1 VKPLRRFD
9 PSPDNHMAAPDETRN
24 DPTQRPPTE
33 QPALEEPRRGPTA
46 RSLRGLDW
54 FVFFVADVQ
63 TGFGPFVAVYLTA
76 QKWTQ
81 VDIGLVLTV
90 GSLVSLVGQMPGG
103 ALVDA
108 ARSERLVAGLAIIA
122 IALSALAY
130 ATSPIFAVILAAAVV
145 HSAASCVLGPAMAA
159 ISLGLVGHAAISERL
174 GRNARFAA
182 VGNGLAAAAMGACGY
197 FLSARA
203 VFFVTAALLG
213 PALLALR
220 MISTQEVD
228 PERAHG
234 GPPERRGGK
243 LTGELL
249 ELARKRR
256 LLIFAGCIMLFHMAN
271 AAMLPLMGSVLTMR
285 SSQWATVMIAA
296 CIVGPQVLVAIF
308 SPWVGRKAQVWGRRP
323 LLLAAFVALPLRG
336 LAFAA
341 VTNPYLLVAAQ
352 LLDGISAAVLAVM
365 VPLVIA
371 DVTRGTGHFNL
382 GQGIVGTTVGI
393 GAAVSTTYAGYLSDY
408 FGSPF
413 AFLGLTGIA
422 LVGLVAMWALMPE
435 TGPSREERP
444 RGTRVD

>member
-1 VKPLRRFD
+1 VKPLRRFVPPPGD
-9 PSPDNHMAAPDETRN
+9 DRTGGDQTRRDTTQNSP
-24 DPTQRPPTE
+24 E
-33 QPALEEPRRGPTA
+33 QPAPQELPRGPTQ

-63 TGFGPFVAVYLTA
+63 TGFGPFVAVYLTS

-108 ARSERLVAGLAIIA
+108 ARSERLVAGLAIVA
-122 IALSALAY
+122 IGISALAY
-130 ATSPIFAVILAAAVV
+130 ATSPIFAVILAAAML

-159 ISLGLVGHAAISERL
+159 ISLGLVGHAGIGERL

-220 MISTQEVD
+220 MIAPKEVD

-234 GPPERRGGK
+234 GPPEHRGGK
-243 LTGELL
+243 LTSELL

-256 LLIFAGCIMLFHMAN
+256 LLIFAGCIMLFHLAN

-285 SSQWATVMIAA
+285 SSQWATVLIAA

-341 VTNPYLLVAAQ
+341 VSNPYLLVAAQ

-393 GAAVSTTYAGYLSDY
+393 GASVSTTYAGYLSDH

-413 AFLGLTGIA
+413 AFLGLTAVA
-422 LVGLVAMWALMPE
+422 LVGLAAMWTFMPE
-435 TGPSREERP
+435 TGPAREE
-444 RGTRVD
+444 GDAAV

>member
-1 VKPLRRFD
+1 
-9 PSPDNHMAAPDETRN
+9 
-24 DPTQRPPTE
+24 
-33 QPALEEPRRGPTA
+33 
-46 RSLRGLDW
+46 
-54 FVFFVADVQ
+54 
-63 TGFGPFVAVYLTA
+63 
-76 QKWTQ
+76 
-81 VDIGLVLTV
+81 
-90 GSLVSLVGQMPGG
+90 
-103 ALVDA
+103 
-108 ARSERLVAGLAIIA
+108 
-122 IALSALAY
+122 
-130 ATSPIFAVILAAAVV
+130 
-145 HSAASCVLGPAMAA
+145 
-159 ISLGLVGHAAISERL
+159 VGHAAISERL

-220 MISTQEVD
+220 MIVPQEVD

-234 GPPERRGGK
+234 GPPEPRGGK
-243 LTGELL
+243 LTSELL

-256 LLIFAGCIMLFHMAN
+256 LLIFAGCIMLFHLAN

-285 SSQWATVMIAA
+285 SSQWATVLIAA

-323 LLLAAFVALPLRG
+323 LLIAAFVALPLRG
-336 LAFAA
+336 LAFA
-341 VTNPYLLVAAQ
+341 VVSNPYLLVAAQ

-393 GAAVSTTYAGYLSDY
+393 GAAVSTTYAGYLSDH
-408 FGSPF
+408 FGSQY
-413 AFLGLTGIA
+413 AFLGLTAVA
-422 LVGLVAMWALMPE
+422 LFGLAVMWTFMPE
-435 TGPSREERP
+435 TGLADDERP
-444 RGTRVD
+444 PGTRDG